1 MEVVNYKLEVVL
13 MDTFSNSQYSGLI
26 SELLNDTQYIK
37 ISNRGKLA
45 GLRNHAEVLVRK
57 ILNLGNNQKLMLGQI
72 RIDSDNRAVVKSL
85 NNLGE
90 ELREELIRIINNI
103 NVLGREGAHTQHID
117 EFSNEE
123 VEGVEDA
130 ILELYALM
138 FIRHFQK
145 IKISV
150 YSDPPVLRL
159 FSLLPPV
166 IRYKTWNYLF
176 QRDKNNILIVDKLCL
191 SIIKL
196 YDKKTAYEW
205 LGDNRE
211 IIKAIPYPK
220 ADDVEHYDRIH
231 AIEIHPGKNVA
242 IVSLDFDN
250 YDNMYDLL
258 YAKICDNRTSNN
270 ESGKMYKNFE
280 EAKEYYIEEVK
291 KYSDISD
298 KDFLDLMEFAYIGRK
313 SILELN

>member
-1 MEVVNYKLEVVL
+1 

-26 SELLNDTQYIK
+26 GELLNDTQYIK
-37 ISNRGKLA
+37 ISNRGKLS

-90 ELREELIRIINNI
+90 ELSDELIRIIKNI
-103 NVLGREGAHTQHID
+103 NVLGREGAHTQHVD

-130 ILELYALM
+130 ILGLYALM

-145 IKISV
+145 IKISI
-150 YSDPPVLRL
+150 YSDPSVLRI

-176 QRDKNNILIVDKLCL
+176 QRDKNNIQIVDKLCL

-196 YDKKTAYEW
+196 HDKKTAYEW
-205 LGDNRE
+205 LKDNSE
-211 IIKAIPYPK
+211 IIKAIPYPN
-220 ADDVEHYDRIH
+220 ADDVEYYDRIH
-231 AIEIHPGKNVA
+231 TIEIHPGKYVA
-242 IVSLDFDN
+242 TVSLDFDN

-258 YAKICDNRTSNN
+258 YAKICDNRTSIN

-280 EAKEYYIEEVK
+280 EAKEHYIEEVK

-313 SILELN
+313 SKVLNFS

>member
-1 MEVVNYKLEVVL
+1 MWGFAL
-13 MDTFSNSQYSGLI
+13 MDTFSNDQYSCLI

-72 RIDSDNRAVVKSL
+72 RIDSNNRAVMKSL

-90 ELREELIRIINNI
+90 ELSDELIRIIKNI

-117 EFSNEE
+117 DFSNEE

-138 FIRHFQK
+138 FIRHFQN
-145 IKISV
+145 IKISI
-150 YSDPPVLRL
+150 YSDPRVLRL

-176 QRDKNNILIVDKLCL
+176 QRDKNNIQIVDKLCL

-196 YDKKTAYEW
+196 YDKKTAYKW
-205 LGDNRE
+205 LEDNSE
-211 IIKAIPYPK
+211 IIKAIPYPN
-220 ADDVEHYDRIH
+220 AGDVKRYKI
-231 AIEIHPGKNVA
+231 INTFEIYPEGYVVA
-242 IVSLDFDN
+242 VSLDFDN

-258 YAKICDNRTSNN
+258 HTKIRDNRTSMN

-280 EAKEYYIEEVK
+280 EAKDYYHKEVK

-298 KDFLDLMEFAYIGRK
+298 KEFLDLMEFAYIGRK
-313 SILELN
+313 SISELN

>member
-1 MEVVNYKLEVVL
+1 

-37 ISNRGKLA
+37 ISNRGKLS
-45 GLRNHAEVLVRK
+45 GLRKHAEVLVRK

-85 NNLGE
+85 DNLGK
-90 ELREELIRIINNI
+90 ELSDELIRIIKNI
-103 NVLGREGAHTQHID
+103 NVLGREGAHTQHVD

-138 FIRHFQK
+138 FIRHFQE
-145 IKISV
+145 IKISI
-150 YSDPPVLRL
+150 YSDPQVLSM

-176 QRDKNNILIVDKLCL
+176 QRDKNNIQIVDKLCL
-191 SIIKL
+191 SIIKH

-205 LGDNRE
+205 LKDNSE
-211 IIKAIPYPK
+211 IIKAIPYPN
-220 ADDVEHYDRIH
+220 ADDVEHYNRIH
-231 AIEIHPGKNVA
+231 AIEIHPGKYVA
-242 IVSLDFDN
+242 AVSLAFDD

-258 YAKICDNRTSNN
+258 YAKICDNRTSIN
-270 ESGKMYKNFE
+270 ESGKMYRNFE
-280 EAKEYYIEEVK
+280 EAKEHYIEEVK

-298 KDFLDLMEFAYIGRK
+298 KEFLDLMEFAYIGRK
-313 SILELN
+313 SILELS

>member
-1 MEVVNYKLEVVL
+1 

-45 GLRNHAEVLVRK
+45 GLRKHAEVLVRK

-72 RIDSDNRAVVKSL
+72 RINSDNRAVVKSL
-85 NNLGE
+85 DNLGK
-90 ELREELIRIINNI
+90 ELSDELIRIIKNI
-103 NVLGREGAHTQHID
+103 NVLGREGAHTQHVD

-145 IKISV
+145 IKISI
-150 YSDPPVLRL
+150 YSDPQVLSM

-176 QRDKNNILIVDKLCL
+176 QRDKNNIQIVYKLCL
-191 SIIKL
+191 SIIKH

-205 LGDNRE
+205 LKDNSE
-211 IIKAIPYPK
+211 IIKAIPYPN
-220 ADDVEHYDRIH
+220 ADDVENYNRIH
-231 AIEIHPGKNVA
+231 AIEIHPGKYVA
-242 IVSLDFDN
+242 AVSLAFDD

-258 YAKICDNRTSNN
+258 YAKICDNRTSIN

-280 EAKEYYIEEVK
+280 EAKEHYIEEVK

-298 KDFLDLMEFAYIGRK
+298 KEFLDLMEFAYIGRK
-313 SILELN
+313 SILELS

>member
-1 MEVVNYKLEVVL
+1 

-26 SELLNDTQYIK
+26 CELLNDTQYIK

-72 RIDSDNRAVVKSL
+72 RIDSDNLAVVKSL
-85 NNLGE
+85 DNLGK
-90 ELREELIRIINNI
+90 ELSDELIRIIKNI
-103 NVLGREGAHTQHID
+103 NVLGREGAHTQHVD

-145 IKISV
+145 IKISI
-150 YSDPPVLRL
+150 YSDPQVLSM

-176 QRDKNNILIVDKLCL
+176 QRDKNNIQIVDKLCL
-191 SIIKL
+191 SIIKH

-205 LGDNRE
+205 LKDNSE
-211 IIKAIPYPK
+211 IIKAIPYPN
-220 ADDVEHYDRIH
+220 ADDVEHYNRIH
-231 AIEIHPGKNVA
+231 AIEIHPGKYVA
-242 IVSLDFDN
+242 AVSLAFDD

-258 YAKICDNRTSNN
+258 YAKICDNRTSIN

-280 EAKEYYIEEVK
+280 EAKEHYIEEVK

-298 KDFLDLMEFAYIGRK
+298 KEFLDLMEFAYIGRK
-313 SILELN
+313 SILELS

>member
-1 MEVVNYKLEVVL
+1 MEVVNCQLEGVL

-72 RIDSDNRAVVKSL
+72 RIDSDNRAVMKSL

-90 ELREELIRIINNI
+90 ELSDELIRIIKNI

-117 EFSNEE
+117 DFSNEE

-145 IKISV
+145 IKISI

-176 QRDKNNILIVDKLCL
+176 QRDKNNIQIVDKLCL

-205 LGDNRE
+205 LENNSE
-211 IIKAIPYPK
+211 IIKAIPYPN
-220 ADDVEHYDRIH
+220 ADNVEKYYRIH
-231 AIEIHPGKNVA
+231 TIEIQPGKCVA
-242 IVSLDFDN
+242 TVSLDFDN

-258 YAKICDNRTSNN
+258 YAKICDNRTSIN
-270 ESGKMYKNFE
+270 ETGKMYKNFE
-280 EAKEYYIEEVK
+280 EAKEHYIDEVK

>member
-1 MEVVNYKLEVVL
+1 

-26 SELLNDTQYIK
+26 RELLNDTQYIK
-37 ISNRGKLA
+37 ISNRGKLV

-72 RIDSDNRAVVKSL
+72 RIDSDNRAVVKCL

-90 ELREELIRIINNI
+90 ELSDELIRIIKNI
-103 NVLGREGAHTQHID
+103 NVLGREGAHTQHVD

-145 IKISV
+145 IKISI
-150 YSDPPVLRL
+150 YSDPQVLRL
-159 FSLLPPV
+159 FSLLPPI

-176 QRDKNNILIVDKLCL
+176 QRDKNNIQIVDRLCL

-205 LGDNRE
+205 LEDNRE
-211 IIKAIPYPK
+211 IIKAIPYPNP
-220 ADDVEHYDRIH
+220 DDVKYYNKIH
-231 AIEIHPGKNVA
+231 TIEIPTGKYIV
-242 IVSLDFDN
+242 VSLDFDN

-258 YAKICDNRTSNN
+258 YAKICDNRTSIN

-280 EAKEYYIEEVK
+280 ETKEHYIAEVK
-291 KYSDISD
+291 KYIDISD
-298 KDFLDLMEFAYIGRK
+298 KEFLDLMEFAYIGRK
-313 SILELN
+313 SILELS

>member
-1 MEVVNYKLEVVL
+1 

-57 ILNLGNNQKLMLGQI
+57 IFNLGNNQKLMLGQI
-72 RIDSDNRAVVKSL
+72 RTDSDNRAVVTSL

-90 ELREELIRIINNI
+90 ELSNELIRIIKNI
-103 NVLGREGAHTQHID
+103 NVLGREGAHTQHVG

-130 ILELYALM
+130 VLELYALM

-145 IKISV
+145 IKISI
-150 YSDPPVLRL
+150 YSDPRVLRL

-166 IRYKTWNYLF
+166 IRYNTWNYMF
-176 QRDKNNILIVDKLCL
+176 QRDNNNIQIVNKLCL
-191 SIIKL
+191 SIIKH

-205 LGDNRE
+205 LEDNSE
-211 IIKAIPYPK
+211 IIKAIPYPN
-220 ADDVEHYDRIH
+220 ADDIERYNRIH
-231 AIEIHPGKNVA
+231 TVEIHPGKYVA
-242 IVSLDFDN
+242 AVSLAFDD

-258 YAKICDNRTSNN
+258 YAKIGDNKTSIN

-280 EAKEYYIEEVK
+280 EAKEHYIEEAK
-291 KYSDISD
+291 KYSNIPD
-298 KDFLDLMEFAYIGRK
+298 KEFLDLMEFAYIGRK
-313 SILELN
+313 SILELS